1 VFPRQEFSLS
11 RILDRIDSPADLHA
25 LSLDELKSLAQEIR
39 DELVATTA
47 QTGGHLASNLGV
59 VELTLALHRVFD
71 SPRDKI
77 VWDVSHQVYVQKLIT
92 GRRGRF
98 DTIRTLGGLSGF
110 ADRTESEHDQF
121 GAGHAGTAISA
132 ALGMA
137 AARQRTGEQ
146 YDVVAVLGDGALT
159 AGMAMEAHNHAGGL
173 KAGMLVVL
181 NDNGM
186 SISPNVGALAQT
198 INRVRMDPL
207 YQGVNRMGERL
218 LDAIPAGHRLV
229 KLAAQL
235 KSRARATLYQPAWF
249 FEHFGFEYFG
259 PVDGNDLEE
268 MLLALDGIKDYLD
281 RPVLL
286 HVLTQKG
293 HGYAPAEAD
302 PIKLHGVSPAGSKK
316 AAAPTYSQVFADTCG
331 KLIEQD
337 NRVVAIT
344 AAMLE
349 GTALVSTAR
358 KHPDRVYDVGIC
370 EQHGVTFAAGL
381 ATQGVRPI
389 CGIYSTFLQ
398 RGYDQVVH
406 DVALQNLPVVL
417 AMDRAGFVGDDG
429 KTHQGAFD
437 IAYLRCLPN
446 MVLAAPKDENELQ
459 HLLYT
464 GTRHDG
470 PFAVRF
476 PRGAGYGVPMDTE
489 FHELPV
495 GKGELL
501 REGEDV
507 AILAYGAPVMAAVA
521 AAERLADSG
530 IQCAVVNARYAK
542 PLDDELLLDV
552 CSKARAVLTL
562 EEHVLAGGFG
572 EAVITLLTE
581 RGPRDL
587 PVLTRTMPD
596 EYVDHGPQAHFR
608 HVYGLDADGIVAA
621 VRELI
626 DGRPAPDRETVK
638 QIVQARLQG

>member
-1 VFPRQEFSLS
+1 VS
-11 RILDRIDSPADLHA
+11 RVLDRIVSPDDLKDLSPADM
-25 LSLDELKSLAQEIR
+25 KQLAREIR

-59 VELTLALHRVFD
+59 VELTLALYRVFD

-77 VWDVSHQVYVQKLIT
+77 VWDVSHQVYVQKLID
-92 GRRGRF
+92 GRRDRF
-98 DTIRTLGGLSGF
+98 GTIRQLHGLSGF
-110 ADRTESEHDQF
+110 SDRTESEHDHF

-137 AARQRTGEQ
+137 AARERTGER
-146 YDVVAVLGDGALT
+146 YNVVAVLGDGALT
-159 AGMAMEAHNHAGGL
+159 AGMAMEALNHAGGL

-218 LDAIPAGHRLV
+218 LDRVPAGHRLL
-229 KLAAQL
+229 KLATQL
-235 KSRARATLYQPAWF
+235 KSRARATLYEPAWF

-259 PVDGNDLEE
+259 PIDGHDLEDL
-268 MLLALDGIKDYLD
+268 LLALDGIKEFLD

-286 HVLTQKG
+286 HVITQKG

-302 PIKLHGVSPAGSKK
+302 PVKLHGVSPAGSKK
-316 AAAPTYSQVFADTCG
+316 AAAPTYSQVFADTTAA
-331 KLIEQD
+331 LIESD
-337 NRVVAIT
+337 PRVIAIT

-349 GTALVSTAR
+349 GTGLAATA
-358 KHPDRVYDVGIC
+358 KQHPGRVYDVGIC

-389 CGIYSTFLQ
+389 VAIYSTFLQ
-398 RGYDQVVH
+398 RGYDQIVH
-406 DVALQNLPVVL
+406 DVALQNLPVTFAL
-417 AMDRAGFVGDDG
+417 DRAGFVGDDG

-446 MVLAAPKDENELQ
+446 MVLAAPKDENELR

-476 PRGAGYGVPMDTE
+476 PRGAGTGVPLE
-489 FHELPV
+489 EPLHEIPV
-495 GKGELL
+495 GRGELL
-501 REGEDV
+501 REGGDV
-507 AILAYGAPVMAAVA
+507 AILAYGAPVQAALD

-530 IQCAVVNARYAK
+530 IQCAVVNARFAK
-542 PLDDELLLDV
+542 PLDEALIVSV
-552 CSKARAVLTL
+552 CRGARAVLTL
-562 EEHVLAGGFG
+562 EEHVRAGGFG
-572 EAVITLLTE
+572 EAVLDLLQA
-581 RGPRDL
+581 RGLGDRPL
-587 PVLTRTMPD
+587 AMRTMPD
-596 EYVDHGPQAHFR
+596 TFVDHGPQGHFR
-608 HVYGLDADGIVAA
+608 AIYGLDETGVVAA
-621 VRELI
+621 VRALLDAGTLVEPA
-626 DGRPAPDRETVK
+626 GR
-638 QIVQARLQG
+638 

>member
-1 VFPRQEFSLS
+1 MSH
-11 RILDRIDSPADLHA
+11 ILDRVDSPDSLRT
-25 LSLDELKSLAQEIR
+25 LSVDELKSLAQEIR

-92 GRRGRF
+92 GRRERF
-98 DTIRTLGGLSGF
+98 ATIRTLDGLSGF
-110 ADRTESEHDQF
+110 ADRTESAHDQF

-137 AARQRTGEQ
+137 MARERTGAR
-146 YDVVAVLGDGALT
+146 YNVIAVLGDGALT
-159 AGMAMEAHNHAGGL
+159 AGMAMEALNHAGGL
-173 KAGMLVVL
+173 KAGMLVIL

-186 SISPNVGALAQT
+186 SISPNVGALAHT
-198 INRVRMDPL
+198 VNRVRMDPL

-218 LDAIPAGHRLV
+218 LDAMPAGHRLL
-229 KLAAQL
+229 KLAMQL

-259 PVDGNDLEE
+259 PVDGHDLDEL
-268 MLLALDGIKDYLD
+268 LLALDGIKDYLD

-302 PIKLHGVSPAGSKK
+302 PIKLHGVSPAGGKK
-316 AAAPTYSQVFADTCG
+316 AAAPTYSQVFADTCA
-331 KLIEQD
+331 KLMDQD
-337 NRVVAIT
+337 SRVVAIT

-349 GTALVSTAR
+349 GTALIATLK
-358 KHPDRVYDVGIC
+358 KHPDRVFDVGIC
-370 EQHGVTFAAGL
+370 EQHAVTFAAGL

-406 DVALQNLPVVL
+406 DVAVQNLPVVFAL
-417 AMDRAGFVGDDG
+417 DRAGFVGDDG

-446 MVLAAPKDENELQ
+446 MVLSAPKDENELQ

-464 GTRHDG
+464 GVHHNG

-476 PRGAGYGVPMDTE
+476 PRGAGYGVPMDE
-489 FHELPV
+489 ELHALPI
-495 GKGELL
+495 GKAELL

-507 AILAYGAPVMAAVA
+507 AILAYGAPVMAAVEA
-521 AAERLADSG
+521 AARLADSG
-530 IQCAVVNARYAK
+530 IHCAVVNARYAK
-542 PLDDELLLDV
+542 PLDEDLIVEV
-552 CSKARAVLTL
+552 CRNACAVLTL
-562 EEHVLAGGFG
+562 EEHVLPGGFG
-572 EAVITLLTE
+572 AAVLELLTAHGLHD
-581 RGPRDL
+581 RPI
-587 PVLTRTMPD
+587 VTRTMPN
-596 EYVDHGPQAHFR
+596 EFVDHGPQSHFR
-608 HVYGLDADGIVAA
+608 TVYGLDAEGIVEAA
-621 VRELI
+621 RALLDDGGTAKTPRDAKSAKELSTSI
-626 DGRPAPDRETVK
+626 
-638 QIVQARLQG
+638 

>member
-1 VFPRQEFSLS
+1 VS
-11 RILDRIDSPADLHA
+11 RILDRIESPADLRA
-25 LSLDELKSLAQEIR
+25 LSLDELKTLAQEVR
-39 DELVATTA
+39 EELVATTA

-77 VWDVSHQVYVQKLIT
+77 VWDVSHQIYVQKLIT
-92 GRRGRF
+92 GRRARF

-110 ADRTESEHDQF
+110 ADREESVHDQF

-137 AARQRTGEQ
+137 IARERTGAS
-146 YDVVAVLGDGALT
+146 YNVAAVLGDGALT
-159 AGMAMEAHNHAGGL
+159 AGMAMEALNHAGGL
-173 KAGMLVVL
+173 RAGMLVIL

-218 LDAIPAGHRLV
+218 LDHMPAGHRLL
-229 KLAAQL
+229 KLGMKL

-259 PVDGNDLEE
+259 PVDGHDLDE
-268 MLLALDGIKDYLD
+268 LVLALDGIKDYLD

-293 HGYAPAEAD
+293 HGYQPAEAD
-302 PIKLHGVSPAGSKK
+302 PIKLHGVSPAGTKK
-316 AAAPTYSQVFADTCG
+316 AAAPTYSQVMADTCT

-337 NRVVAIT
+337 SRVVAIT

-349 GTALVSTAR
+349 GTGLISTLR

-370 EQHGVTFAAGL
+370 EQHGVTFAL
-381 ATQGVRPI
+381 
-389 CGIYSTFLQ
+389 
-398 RGYDQVVH
+398 
-406 DVALQNLPVVL
+406 
-417 AMDRAGFVGDDG
+417 DRAGFVGDDG

-464 GTRHDG
+464 GVQSGG
-470 PFAVRF
+470 PFAVRY
-476 PRGAGYGVPMDTE
+476 PRGAGYGVPMDKDL
-489 FHELPV
+489 HEIPI
-495 GKGELL
+495 GKAELL
-501 REGEDV
+501 RDGDDIV
-507 AILAYGAPVMAAVA
+507 ILAYGAPVIAALD

-530 IQCAVVNARYAK
+530 IQAAVVNARYAK
-542 PLDDELLLDV
+542 PLDETLILDL
-552 CSKARAVLTL
+552 CARARAVLTL

-572 EAVITLLTE
+572 AAVIELLAAHGL
-581 RGPRDL
+581 RL
-587 PVLTRTMPD
+587 PVVTRTMPD
-596 EYVDHGPQAHFR
+596 VHVDHGPQAHFR
-608 HVYGLDADGIVAA
+608 AVHGLDADGITAA
-621 VRELI
+621 ARTLFDQAI
-626 DGRPAPDRETVK
+626 DLPLASLPRP
-638 QIVQARLQG
+638 

>member
-1 VFPRQEFSLS
+1 MS
-11 RILDRIDSPADLHA
+11 RLLDRIDSPADLRD
-25 LSLDELKSLAQEIR
+25 LTLPELKQLAQEIR
-39 DELVATTA
+39 EELVATTA

-59 VELTLALHRVFD
+59 VELTLALHRVFE
-71 SPRDKI
+71 SPNDKI
-77 VWDVSHQVYVQKLIT
+77 VWDVSHQIYVHKLLT
-92 GRRGRF
+92 GRRARF
-98 DTIRTLGGLSGF
+98 DTIRALGGLSGF
-110 ADRTESEHDQF
+110 ADRTESPHDQF

-137 AARQRTGEQ
+137 MARTRLSLSSEAGEGVGGRGH
-146 YDVVAVLGDGALT
+146 VVAILGDGALT
-159 AGMAMEAHNHAGGL
+159 AGMAMEALNHAGHL
-173 KAGMLVVL
+173 KAGMLVIL

-186 SISPNVGALAQT
+186 SISANVGALAQT

-207 YQGVNRMGERL
+207 YQGANRMGEKL
-218 LDAIPAGHRLV
+218 LDRMPAGHRLV
-229 KLAAQL
+229 KLAARL

-259 PVDGNDLEE
+259 PVDGHDLEE
-268 MLLALDGIKDYLD
+268 LLLALDGIKEFLD

-293 HGYAPAEAD
+293 HGYPPAEED
-302 PIKLHGVSPAGSKK
+302 PIKLHGVSPAGSTK
-316 AAAPTYSQVFADTCG
+316 AAAPTYSQVFADTCT

-337 NRVVAIT
+337 PRVVAIS

-349 GTALVSTAR
+349 GTGLVSTAKR
-358 KHPDRVYDVGIC
+358 HPDRVYDVGIC
-370 EQHGVTFAAGL
+370 EQHAVTFAAGL

-406 DVALQNLPVVL
+406 DVAIQNLPVTFAL
-417 AMDRAGFVGDDG
+417 DRAGFVGDDG
-429 KTHQGAFD
+429 RTHQGAFD

-464 GTRHDG
+464 GTHHDG

-476 PRGAGYGVPMDTE
+476 PRGAGHGVPMDGE
-489 FHELPV
+489 LRVLPV
-495 GKGELL
+495 GKAELL

-507 AILAYGAPVMAAVA
+507 AILAYGAPVMAALE

-530 IQCAVVNARYAK
+530 IQCAVVNARFAK
-542 PLDDELLLDV
+542 PLDEELLLDLCRRV
-552 CSKARAVLTL
+552 RGLVTL

-572 EAVITLLTE
+572 AAVLELLAAH
-581 RGPRDL
+581 GLHDL
-587 PVLTRTMPD
+587 PVIARTMPD
-596 EYVDHGPQAHFR
+596 EPVEHGPQAHFR
-608 HVYGLDADGIVAA
+608 RLHGLDADGIVAA
-621 VRELI
+621 VRELLAA
-626 DGRPAPDRETVK
+626 GTARGL
-638 QIVQARLQG
+638 VQF